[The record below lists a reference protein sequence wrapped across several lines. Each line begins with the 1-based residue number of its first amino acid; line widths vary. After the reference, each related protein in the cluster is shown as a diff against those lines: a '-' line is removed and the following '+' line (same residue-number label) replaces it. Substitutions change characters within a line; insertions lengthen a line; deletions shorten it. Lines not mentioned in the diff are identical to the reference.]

1 MAASSISGFS
11 GLPIKTGLG
20 FKLNLSLREITM
32 ISFNKLAFSA
42 LLLLP
47 FTFGYAGDLSLTE
60 QLKQKADMSKAK
72 SSPEKQKVMELAIED
87 LRKSNVVK
95 SSLKVGS
102 QAPAFSLPDV
112 KKGMTSSVEL
122 LKSGPLVITFY
133 RGGWCPYCNLQ
144 LHDLQKHLKEI
155 NALGANLV
163 AISPQTP
170 DASLS
175 TAQKDE
181 LSFYV
186 LSDVGNKVAK
196 KFGLVYKLPDD
207 LKKLY
212 KEFGIDLEKANATH
226 DWELPVSAT
235 YIITP
240 DGKVAF
246 AYADPDYKKR
256 AETKDILKK
265 LKEIKK

>member
-1 MAASSISGFS
+1 MNISNKCIYFIT
-11 GLPIKTGLG
+11 LFLLG
-20 FKLNLSLREITM
+20 AN
-32 ISFNKLAFSA
+32 AF
-42 LLLLP
+42 
-47 FTFGYAGDLSLTE
+47 AGDLSLTE
-60 QLKQKADMSKAK
+60 QLKQKAEMSKAK
-72 SSPEKQKVMELAIED
+72 SSPEKLKIMESAIED
-87 LRKSNVVK
+87 LKKSNISK
-95 SSLKVGS
+95 KALGVGS
-102 QAPAFSLPDV
+102 NAPNFTLPDV
-112 KKGMTSSVEL
+112 KRGMTNSAEL
-122 LKSGPLVITFY
+122 LKSGSLVITFY

-175 TAQKDE
+175 TVQKDE

-186 LSDVGNKVAK
+186 LSDVGNTVAK

-212 KEFGIDLEKANATH
+212 KEFGIDLEKANASH

-235 YIITP
+235 YIVTP
-240 DGKVAF
+240 DNKIVF
-246 AYADPDYKKR
+246 AHADPDYKKR
-256 AETKDILKK
+256 AETKDILAKLKELKK
-265 LKEIKK
+265 LK